1 VSDRAGITTTNKGG
15 LALTVLSFGFF
26 FAEKGLEARG
36 VELTPAQG
44 NILLV
49 LAAISFVA
57 GIGLFLWSFVGRLW
71 SGIKRRWPFALARTV
86 RQLRTRL
93 HDAEQEH
100 RRLRDRNEQLDQLN
114 KNLEAERDQ
123 LSEVLLDTKRERA
136 KFRAERDELKAG
148 ERRKRIEEWR
158 SVIRDFDFRTYSFAE
173 AEADTFSQ
181 MKLVGLRP
189 EVIKMFEA
197 PRTLPVGNEARG
209 DTAYRYT
216 LLDEVARIEREWGL
230 I

>member
-1 VSDRAGITTTNKGG
+1 

-44 NILLV
+44 SILLV

-93 HDAEQEH
+93 HDAEHEH

-114 KNLEAERDQ
+114 RNLKAERDQ

-136 KFRAERDELKAG
+136 KFKAERDELRSG
-148 ERRKRIEEWR
+148 EWR
-158 SVIRDFDFRTYSFAE
+158 QRVENWEAVILDFDFHNDNFASTDTYFDME
-173 AEADTFSQ
+173 DY
-181 MKLVGLRP
+181 LRP
-189 EVIKMFEA
+189 EVVEMFK
-197 PRTLPVGNEARG
+197 RLV
-209 DTAYRYT
+209 
-216 LLDEVARIEREWGL
+216 
-230 I
+230 